1 MLNYLFTLTDVFFNV
16 SRYAEEDSEDNIVCE
31 EGQKSR
37 AGVPLIKG
45 GTLLKLIERLT
56 YHKYADPSF
65 VRTFLTTYR
74 SFCKP
79 QELLTL
85 LIQRFE
91 IPEPPATEEDQI
103 AMERGTPVVREDLKR
118 FKKEYAQPIQLR

>member
-1 MLNYLFTLTDVFFNV
+1 MIFD
-16 SRYAEEDSEDNIVCE
+16 RYAEEDSEENVLFE

-79 QELLTL
+79 HELLSL
-85 LIQRFE
+85 LIERFN
-91 IPEPPATEEDQI
+91 IPEPPPTEEEEL
-103 AMERGTPVVREDLKR
+103 AVERGMPVVREDLKR
-118 FKKEYAQPIQLR
+118 FRKEYAQPIQLR

>member
-1 MLNYLFTLTDVFFNV
+1 M
-16 SRYAEEDSEDNIVCE
+16 SE

-45 GTLLKLIERLT
+45 GQLHKLIERLT

-79 QELLTL
+79 QELLSL
-85 LIQRFE
+85 LIERFE
-91 IPEPPATEEDQI
+91 IPDPPATDEDQQ
-103 AMERGTPVVREDLKR
+103 AMDRGAPVVREDLKR
-118 FKKEYAQPIQLR
+118 FRKEYAQPIQLRSVE

>member
-1 MLNYLFTLTDVFFNV
+1 MTGVKTKPISFIQLRF
-16 SRYAEEDSEDNIVCE
+16 AEEDSPDNIVFE

-79 QELLTL
+79 QELLSL
-85 LIQRFE
+85 LIDRY
-91 IPEPPATEEDQI
+91 PC
-103 AMERGTPVVREDLKR
+103 
-118 FKKEYAQPIQLR
+118 FKVELEKSKYYKPQGKLTG